1 MSCNVILTD
10 DAQHFIV
17 WGVGRVCGL
26 FVQVWNNLPPD
37 DEKDYLPLVDEDA
50 LNGLTAARLL
60 EIAERYGMADVVR
73 ATLFGA
79 Y

>member
-10 DAQHFIV
+10 DAQHFIA

-37 DEKDYLPLVDEDA
+37 DDDGPLIDLDA
-50 LNGLTAARLL
+50 QFDGLTTDRLL
-60 EIAERYGMADVVR
+60 EIADMYGVGDIVR
-73 ATLFGA
+73 ATLQGA